1 MGLYEYIMS
10 NPYDSNSNKAF
21 YDNPITGTNF
31 SILNSFKP
39 IADNDEIWNY
49 QRQELNNL
57 QQAVI
62 KDKHA
67 QLNAMI
73 LSGEMNKG
81 PSEYQAQ
88 QDQKMDEVMHNVYSA
103 IDNIRA
109 LYTKAG
115 SIEAGKDKLRQRNS
129 LLRQLKDALEDV
141 KKKANIDSPIY
152 EADLQRVEGLIRAI
166 DSTGTARGWSN
177 FIKNINQFQ
186 GEILEEI
193 GVSWFN
199 QRIPR
204 DMKMKAVSTGKVYYS
219 GGSHG
224 EKGQLIQ
231 DMLVVNMNAPDILND
246 AQISFSINDAKGKPQ
261 SKTMSLAQFFEF
273 LKKYSGSEQ
282 IKIDDEAYEM
292 LLSASALGVQAKS
305 GKNQLPWN
313 KNKSNKISIADF
325 GDDDHTPSVKRAFLL
340 IQELSQLTSAVQTKS
355 DQYNLM
361 ANYGLATCFAKFLH
375 MGDLGNQYLLTRDG
389 FVTYYDRIMDMHDK
403 YGSIFTISGKG
414 ITLDENTVTDKHN
427 VSFYNGY

>member
-1 MGLYEYIMS
+1 MGLYEYVMS
-10 NPYDSNSNKAF
+10 NPYNSISNKAF
-21 YDNPITGTNF
+21 YDNPVTGTNF
-31 SILNSFKP
+31 SILNSFQP
-39 IADNDEIWNY
+39 IANNDEIWNY
-49 QRQELNNL
+49 QRQELSNL

-73 LSGEMNKG
+73 LSGELNTG
-81 PSEYQAQ
+81 PSEYQVQ
-88 QDQKMDEVMHNVYSA
+88 QDQKMDEVMANIYEA

-115 SIEAGKDKLRQRNS
+115 SIAAGKDKLRQRND
-129 LLRQLKDALEDV
+129 LLRQLRDALEEV

-152 EADLQRVEGLIRAI
+152 EADLQKVEKLLKAI
-166 DSTGTARGWSN
+166 DSTGTAKGWSN

-193 GVSWFN
+193 GVGWFN
-199 QRIPR
+199 QRIPK
-204 DMKMKAVSTGKVYYS
+204 DMKIKAVSTGKVYYK
-219 GGSHG
+219 GGQFG
-224 EKGQLIQ
+224 ERGQLIQ
-231 DMLVVNMNAPDILND
+231 DMLAINMNAPDILND
-246 AQISFSINDAKGKPQ
+246 VQIEFSINDENGKPQ
-261 SKTMSLAQFFEF
+261 SKSMSLADFFKF
-273 LKKYSGSEQ
+273 LEKYSGSEQ
-282 IKIDDEAYEM
+282 IKIDDEAYELM
-292 LLSASALGVQAKS
+292 LSASELGIQAKS

-325 GDDDHTPSVKRAFLL
+325 GQDDHNPSVKQAFLL
-340 IQELSQLTSAVQTKS
+340 LQELSQLTSAVKTKS

-389 FVTYYDRIMDMHDK
+389 FVTYYQRIMDMHDK

-414 ITLDENTVTDKHN
+414 ITMDENTMTDKHD
-427 VSFYNGY
+427 VSFYTGY

>member
-152 EADLQRVEGLIRAI
+152 EADLQRVESLIRAI

>member
-115 SIEAGKDKLRQRNS
+115 SIEAGKDKLRQRNN

-152 EADLQRVEGLIRAI
+152 EADLQRVESLIRAI

-282 IKIDDEAYEM
+282 IKIDDEAYDM
-292 LLSASALGVQAKS
+292 LLSASALGIQAKS

-414 ITLDENTVTDKHN
+414 ITIDENTVTDKHN

>member
-193 GVSWFN
+193 GVNWFN